1 MRTIVSGSLMMNTV
15 TSRTGLRPK
24 ISSKRFYDRGD
35 GLDARHS
42 PPPNRR
48 AAHGQ
53 FLDIGAM
60 LAILF

>member
-35 GLDARHS
+35 ARIECTAFS
-42 PPPNRR
+42 
-48 AAHGQ
+48 AA
-53 FLDIGAM
+53 
-60 LAILF
+60 